1 MLFNFYM
8 TISLYSLTF
17 GESFFLIIKLM
28 QLICVAMFG
37 RGSPR
42 INMLLSKS
50 ATKKPSPKAGD
61 PRKHGGSPKGMQVDK
76 SREIKSLLEFCNWCF
91 FLVLCREIK
100 SRLEL
105 NSRED
110 SCGPFA

>member
-1 MLFNFYM
+1 
-8 TISLYSLTF
+8 
-17 GESFFLIIKLM
+17 
-28 QLICVAMFG
+28 MFG

-61 PRKHGGSPKGMQVDK
+61 PKKHGGSPKGMQVDK

-105 NSRED
+105 NSREN
-110 SCGPFA
+110 SCGPLA